1 MKVIFVASGNKK
13 GAGQVN
19 SFVQSQYDS
28 LKAEGLEMVLFPVV
42 GKGWKGYAKAVV
54 ALRKLVKQEKPD
66 ILHAHYS
73 TCGLVASLATMC
85 MRHKSKIFVSILGS
99 FPTRNRKWRRVRW
112 AISRLWDG
120 VLVKSERTKRQ
131 LGLDVPVIPNGVN
144 LEVFQVKSKD
154 DCRKSIGFE
163 DGKKYVVWCS
173 NPDRPEKD
181 YKLAEDTVHLLESEI
196 LDPNGF
202 SVKLVPVFNKTPQEV
217 CTYMNAADC
226 LLLTSWSEGSPN
238 VIKEA
243 MACNCPIVTTDVG
256 DVTERLENLDGCY
269 VVTTEHPIINQQTQD
284 TYMEENARVVA
295 DCLKKALTFGKR
307 TEGRKR
313 ILDDG
318 LTIELTAKKI
328 INWYESL

>member
-28 LKAEGLEMVLFPVV
+28 LKAEGLDMVLFPVV
-42 GKGWKGYAKAVV
+42 GHGAMAHLKA
-54 ALRKLVKQEKPD
+54 AWQLRKLVRREKPD
-66 ILHAHYS
+66 VIHAHYS
-73 TCGLVASLATMC
+73 IYGYVAVIAC
-85 MRHKSKIFVSILGS
+85 MGIWHKPKIVVSILGS
-99 FPTRNRKWRRVRW
+99 FPTKGKKWKLVRYCVQHV
-112 AISRLWDG
+112 WDKT
-120 VLVKSERTKRQ
+120 LVKSERTKRQ

-144 LEVFQVKSKD
+144 LEIFQLKSIV

-163 DGKKYVVWCS
+163 EGKKYVVWCS
-173 NPDRPEKD
+173 NPERIEKNWA
-181 YKLAEDTVHLLESEI
+181 LAEEGVR
-196 LDPNGF
+196 
-202 SVKLVPVFNKTPQEV
+202 VLVNEGISAELVAVYNKTPQEV

-243 MACNCPIVTTDVG
+243 MVCNCPIVTTDVG
-256 DVTERLENLDGCY
+256 DVTERLKNLDGCY
-269 VVTTEHPIINQQTQD
+269 VAITEHPIINQQTQD